1 MYRQPEV
8 GDGVK
13 VDTSLKAILFKL
25 KARSPDFI
33 GSTETVKKV
42 PASLSVAKLRAL
54 LHRLYRDQAGG
65 SELRISLVS
74 SANK

>member
-42 PASLSVAKLRAL
+42 PASLSKGKTLYISQSSIFNKL
-54 LHRLYRDQAGG
+54 
-65 SELRISLVS
+65 STSLCL
-74 SANK
+74 